1 MSIVQPVIVS
11 NAADDTQAKKIK
23 ARVYKQT
30 FDHSTYVTSMSDLSE
45 KPIVIG
51 QSKKMSPN
59 SKKYKSIRDQL
70 EQIYSTMEAKTPFQ
84 IDDKKKFEQNQLNLL
99 SANVD
104 SSSKVTY
111 YDLYNKIL
119 YNGSENDG
127 KEDDERSFNH
137 PKTGV
142 VMIQFANTCVTHH
155 YMKKKFE
162 QQPELLDFY
171 KRNHV
176 FTKSFLD
183 VVAGFYFGIDEN
195 GFADYDSSHFINVC
209 DNTILDSD
217 EEIFDFKFKFIIER
231 YSSASAKERFLK
243 EEQHKQ
249 VTSAIDNYF
258 KTFSS
263 FPTAQ
268 VHKALK
274 KVEKKGEKATFK
286 PCKHTVS
293 IQPVIDPRT
302 IKSVNDLRRL
312 IVDSYNNQ
320 GIKFVRD
327 DSLLLYSN
335 CEHGC
340 GHPVVFEI
348 RDVKIENNKL
358 IRLATSKG
366 YKMVYCLDKKTGKSL
381 KFEKGKTYSNY
392 KEIETTEGRHYGGDV
407 EHSFNGQ
414 TMTFGKGI
422 KFDNLFTSATDLSI
436 KRKNKKTKAVS
447 APVSTSVSASASPA
461 DTPVVSESTSEED

>member
-1 MSIVQPVIVS
+1 M
-11 NAADDTQAKKIK
+11 T
-23 ARVYKQT
+23 
-30 FDHSTYVTSMSDLSE
+30 DLSE

-51 QSKKMSPN
+51 QSQKMSPTIDQ
-59 SKKYKSIRDQL
+59 YKAIREEL
-70 EQIYSTMEAKTPFQ
+70 GAIYSTMEAKTPFQ

-99 SANVD
+99 SANID
-104 SSSKVTY
+104 STSKLTY

-119 YNGSENDG
+119 YNGTKNDG

-142 VMIQFANTCVTHH
+142 VMIQFANTCITHRH
-155 YMKKKFE
+155 MKKKFE
-162 QQPELLDFY
+162 QRPDLYDFY

-243 EEQHKQ
+243 EEQHNQ
-249 VTSAIDNYF
+249 VTNAIDNYF

-268 VHKALK
+268 IHKALK
-274 KVEKKGEKATFK
+274 KVKKKGEKPTFA
-286 PCKHTVS
+286 PCNHTVS
-293 IQPVIDPRT
+293 IQPVIEPRA

-320 GIKFVRD
+320 GIKFVRE

-335 CEHGC
+335 CEHGN
-340 GHPVVFEI
+340 GKNPVFKIGDGFYEI
-348 RDVKIENNKL
+348 CYL
-358 IRLATSKG
+358 IDNQG
-366 YKMVYCLDKKTGKSL
+366 FPE
-381 KFEKGKTYSNY
+381 KFNY
-392 KEIETTEGRHYGGDV
+392 KDRDNFVLKENKCKKVTESRHYGSDV
-407 EHSFNGQ
+407 ESTFNGYNV
-414 TMTFGKGI
+414 TFGKGNR
-422 KFDNLFTSATDLSI
+422 FDIMLV
-436 KRKNKKTKAVS
+436 K
-447 APVSTSVSASASPA
+447 
-461 DTPVVSESTSEED
+461 